1 MKKEGILM
9 LNIIFEDD
17 QILVC
22 EKPSGVAVQSA
33 GIGTMDLES
42 RIKNYLSTQNKGK
55 GEPYLGMIHR
65 LDQPVGGVLVF
76 AKTASAAA
84 FLSKQTGNGE
94 MDKWYQAVVCG
105 KLPVNSGV
113 LVDYLYKDGKTNTSR
128 IVKKD
133 QKGAKKAELHYT
145 VLDEKE
151 ELSLLEIH
159 LITGRHHQI
168 RVQMAGAGTPLLGD
182 KKYNPKA
189 DSGQKTTIGLYA
201 CKLSFIH
208 PKTKQQMVFSS
219 EPKGDAFSI
228 FISQHTVDGSA
239 VLHQ

>member
-1 MKKEGILM
+1 M

-17 QILVC
+17 QVLVC

-42 RIKNYLSTQNKGK
+42 KIKNYLSTQKNGA
-55 GEPYLGMIHR
+55 GEPYLGIIHR

-76 AKTASAAA
+76 AKTPSAAA
-84 FLSKQTGNGE
+84 FISKQTGNGE
-94 MDKWYQAVVCG
+94 MDKRYQAVVCG
-105 KLPVNSGV
+105 KLPRNTGV
-113 LVDYLYKDGKTNTSR
+113 IVDYLFKDGKTNTSR

-133 QKGAKKAELHYT
+133 QKGAKRAELQYT
-145 VLDEKE
+145 VLDQKE
-151 ELSLLEIH
+151 DLSLLEIH

-168 RVQMAGAGTPLLGD
+168 RVQMAGAGTPLYGD

-189 DSGQKTTIGLYA
+189 EAGQNTTIGLYA

-208 PKTKQQMVFSS
+208 PKTKKQMVFSC

-228 FISQHTVDGSA
+228 FTA
-239 VLHQ
+239 R